1 MTGEIVLEAGE
12 PSVSAVL
19 DLEPVEAISVPSAAE
34 TPEPLADVSTPDD
47 RQQITDRAS
56 GESE

>member
-19 DLEPVEAISVPSAAE
+19 DLEPVEAIRVSSAAE
-34 TPEPLADVSTPDD
+34 TPEPLADVSIPADL
-47 RQQITDRAS
+47 QQITDRAS
-56 GESE
+56 GESK